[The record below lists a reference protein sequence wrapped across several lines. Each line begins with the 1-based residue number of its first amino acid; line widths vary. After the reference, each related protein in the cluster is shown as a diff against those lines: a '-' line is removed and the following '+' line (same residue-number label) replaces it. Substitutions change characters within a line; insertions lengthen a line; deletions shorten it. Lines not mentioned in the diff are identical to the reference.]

1 MNWELSYLHELQ
13 NLSNPVIDKI
23 MVFLSTLGN
32 AGVIWILLAIVLLIT
47 KRYRRTGSQ
56 MIVAMMIT
64 FVIGN
69 LILKNVI
76 HRPRPYVIDP
86 TLIPRV
92 VKPLEYSFPSGHTMN
107 GVTSALTMYFGDK
120 RIGIPALMLAV
131 LIAFS
136 RIYNLVHFP
145 TDVIG
150 GIVIGACSAI
160 FVQWLMNRKGR
171 TCYER

>member
-13 NLSNPVIDKI
+13 NFSNPVIDKI

-32 AGVIWILLAIVLLIT
+32 VGVIWILFAILLLIT
-47 KRYRRTGSQ
+47 KRYRKLGIQ
-56 MIVAMMIT
+56 VIIAMIIT
-64 FVIGN
+64 FIIGN

-76 HRPRPYVIDP
+76 HRPRPYVVDP
-86 TLIPRV
+86 MLIPRV
-92 VKPLEYSFPSGHTMN
+92 VKPLEYSFPSGHAMN
-107 GVTSALTMYFGDK
+107 GVTAALTMYFGDK
-120 RIGIPALMLAV
+120 RIGIPALILAV

-136 RIYNLVHFP
+136 RVYNLVHFP

>member
-1 MNWELSYLHELQ
+1 MSWELSYLHTLQ
-13 NLSNPVIDKI
+13 NFSNPIIDKI
-23 MVFLSTLGN
+23 MVLLSMLGN
-32 AGVIWILLAIVLLIT
+32 AGVIWILAAVILLIS
-47 KRYRRTGSQ
+47 KKYRKTGIQ
-56 MIVAMMIT
+56 MIAAMLIT
-64 FVIGN
+64 FIIGN

-76 HRPRPYVIDP
+76 HRPRPYVVDP
-86 TLIPRV
+86 MLIPRV

-107 GVTSALTMYFGDK
+107 GVTAALTMYFGEK
-120 RIGIPALMLAV
+120 RIGIPALILAV

-145 TDVIG
+145 TDIIG